1 MHVVNFLMILH
12 DIYFDSEIL
21 RYSISWEITS
31 TGTFNIFLLVLILG
45 ILNSNLKRLIWNM
58 YT

>member
-1 MHVVNFLMILH
+1 MHVVHFLVILH

-31 TGTFNIFLLVLILG
+31 TFNIFLLVLYLEF
-45 ILNSNLKRLIWNM
+45 
-58 YT
+58 